1 VLFRSEEERVVAQQ
15 SFWLYRVREAVVD
28 NGIAD
33 PGGDPAVQRARFL
46 EAYPELKDRRSLLFL
61 SRIHPKKGCD
71 LLIEAFARV
80 AAEDPALRLLMAGPD
95 QEGWRSKL
103 EALARSR
110 GIADRITWTGMLQG
124 DLKWGAFRV
133 ADAFV
138 LPSHQENFGITVV
151 EALACGLPVLIT
163 DKVNIWREI
172 AKAEAGFVEADTL
185 SGVTALLQRW
195 LSAPSEA
202 VESMREHARTCFE
215 RHFEIRRAAR
225 KLVDVIE
232 TCLEAGALS
241 TTRAME
247 E

>member
-1 VLFRSEEERVVAQQ
+1 VLFRS
-15 SFWLYRVREAVVD
+15 
-28 NGIAD
+28 
-33 PGGDPAVQRARFL
+33 
-46 EAYPELKDRRSLLFL
+46 
-61 SRIHPKKGCD
+61 
-71 LLIEAFARV
+71 
-80 AAEDPALRLLMAGPD
+80 
-95 QEGWRSKL
+95 
-103 EALARSR
+103 
-110 GIADRITWTGMLQG
+110 
-124 DLKWGAFRV
+124 AFRV

-138 LPSHQENFGITVV
+138 LPSHQENFGIAVV

-185 SGVTALLQRW
+185 GGVAALLQRW

-202 VESMREHARTCFE
+202 VERMRERARTCFE
-215 RHFEIRRAAR
+215 RHFEIRQAAR